1 MLIVNKCLLYAIL
14 CRHFSI
20 SDQSEMFADKKL
32 HCQAPGS
39 LLFANNQSINIRI
52 FIDKNTND
60 EIENNK

>member
-1 MLIVNKCLLYAIL
+1 MLIILYAIL

-20 SDQSEMFADKKL
+20 SDQSAMFADKKL
-32 HCQAPGS
+32 HCPGS